1 MTDLLEQRVRT
12 SRKRLRAV
20 NSDGRV
26 APPYL
31 SYEQFL
37 DWADEDT
44 LAEWVDG
51 RVEMTSPASN
61 KHQIISGVLD
71 NILWQYVE
79 FKDLG
84 IVRTGPFQM
93 KNRNG
98 REPDLLF
105 LAKEHLD
112 RLKEVFLDGPADLV
126 VEIVSPESRKRDRVT
141 KLAEYQAAKIPEY
154 WLINPLKNETAFYQ
168 LDANDQYQVQAFDS
182 EGKYHSRVLDGFW
195 LRPAWF
201 WQPRLP
207 SVQTVLL
214 QIGGQDYLRYFLDQA
229 RNEGLTP
236 PDA

>member
-1 MTDLLEQRVRT
+1 
-12 SRKRLRAV
+12 
-20 NSDGRV
+20 
-26 APPYL
+26 
-31 SYEQFL
+31 
-37 DWADEDT
+37 
-44 LAEWVDG
+44 
-51 RVEMTSPASN
+51 MTSPASN
-61 KHQIISGVLD
+61 KHQDILGLLEAVLRPF
-71 NILWQYVE
+71 VE

-154 WLINPLKNETAFYQ
+154 WLINPLKSEAIFYQ
-168 LDANDQYQVQAFDS
+168 LDANQQYQAQTLDS
-182 EGKYHSRVLDGFW
+182 EGKYHSQVLDGFW

-207 SVQTVLL
+207 MIQTVLL
-214 QIGGQDYLRYFLDQA
+214 QIGGDAYVRYLLDQIQ
-229 RNEGLTP
+229 NEGLTP